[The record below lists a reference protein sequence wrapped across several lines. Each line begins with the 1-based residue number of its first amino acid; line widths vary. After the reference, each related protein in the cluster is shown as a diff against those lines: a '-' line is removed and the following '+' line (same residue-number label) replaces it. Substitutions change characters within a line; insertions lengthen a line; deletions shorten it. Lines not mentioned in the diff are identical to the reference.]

1 MPLSIDSFPHFSS
14 NWSAFERAVR
24 EALAVNVFASTE
36 RVFAFPAPRTKESVF
51 TWMADVLRDAKSD
64 FTPLERDQF
73 SEKWI
78 ADFYAQGTSLVL
90 DWYPAHRTIDE
101 IRTALHKEGK
111 TIELTHYEFGPS
123 YGRLEIQF
131 RIVKALMKMHLK
143 ADAIRAKL
151 DDVTCQGVISQED
164 VNDLNELLQHLSF
177 DDYEL
182 FVAAFHGNFDPS
194 ALSSQH
200 IDHRDT
206 FEEYRKRGRQ
216 YRADA
221 PQPPYNSGF
230 EEED

>member
-1 MPLSIDSFPHFSS
+1 MSLSIDFFPNFSS
-14 NWSAFERAVR
+14 NGSAFEDAVC

-36 RVFAFPAPRTKESVF
+36 RVFAFAAPVRKEGIF
-51 TWMADVLRDAKSD
+51 TWMANVLRDAASD

-73 SEKWI
+73 SENWI
-78 ADFYAQGTSLVL
+78 ADLYAQGASLVL
-90 DWYPAHRTIDE
+90 DWYPDHRTINQ

-111 TIELTHYEFGPS
+111 MIELMHYEFGPA

-143 ADAIRAKL
+143 AKAVRTKL
-151 DDVTCQGVISQED
+151 DVATCRGAISQAD
-164 VNDLNELLQHLSF
+164 IDDLNDPLRYRPF
-177 DDYEL
+177 DNYEL

-230 EEED
+230 EED